1 MSSEGAA
8 RAARKMAP
16 AEQLRHQPWRQ
27 ARPSAILAPSNR
39 TPHPRSRIRGD
50 SGGANSIRP
59 ARTRTKKRRPSHTA
73 LLAGAA
79 DSTGLVGNARLG
91 RESSARPGTQ
101 PDPAA
106 DPPRGWG
113 LGRIRPRIL
122 CGASEG
128 SERLGKGSPAA
139 GARRR
144 RGLGAGPGR
153 LAGPEL
159 SPPQPGP
166 AFLAAAARRCGG
178 KDEARMKN
186 KPRLR
191 RLPPHPFPSPSP
203 DAGSI
208 LPRRKKM

>member
-128 SERLGKGSPAA
+128 SEAGGKGQSRGRCAPPPRARS
-139 GARRR
+139 GARATRR
-144 RGLGAGPGR
+144 PRALP
-153 LAGPEL
+153 
-159 SPPQPGP
+159 
-166 AFLAAAARRCGG
+166 AAARTC
-178 KDEARMKN
+178 
-186 KPRLR
+186 
-191 RLPPHPFPSPSP
+191 F
-203 DAGSI
+203 
-208 LPRRKKM
+208 PRRGRPQMRREGRSQDEK